1 MISRRGFI
9 GLAGGAGVAAGLGL
23 WAGLL
28 RDDVDDHDRPPEAAP
43 ATPNRVLVVVQLDGG
58 NDGINTV
65 VPASDGRYR
74 DARPT
79 LAVPD
84 TELVA
89 LAGQDAYALHPSL
102 APLAPMW
109 DQGSL
114 AVLAGAGFEGQ
125 SRSHFEA
132 RDLWW
137 SSTPGVARTTGWLG
151 RWLDVTG
158 DGARPLRAVSLG
170 EPSPSLVGEHLN
182 ATFVGDPVE
191 FALRAPQGA
200 SSDEIVAAFLATSR
214 PLSTDPALAQAQRS
228 TAAAIEAVEQIG
240 RAVGSDSAD
249 IDADTDTPAY
259 ATSARSLLD
268 TAAGIVDLDIGTQVI
283 VVAVNGFDT
292 HSQQVQTHAD
302 LLADLAEGISGFLA
316 AIDAQGRRDDVLV
329 VTTSEF
335 GRRAR
340 ENASGGTDHG
350 NASALFAV
358 GAGVQGGQVI
368 GTMDLGGLV
377 DGDLPIGIET
387 QSLYAAALDW
397 LGGADTDEIVG
408 GAFDRYGLVST

>member
-28 RDDVDDHDRPPEAAP
+28 RDDVDDHDRPPEP
-43 ATPNRVLVVVQLDGG
+43 ASTPRRVLVVVQLDGG
-58 NDGINTV
+58 NDGINAV
-65 VPASDGRYR
+65 VPVNDGRYR

-84 TELVA
+84 AELVA
-89 LAGQDAYALHPSL
+89 LAGQGAYALHPSL
-102 APLAPMW
+102 APLAPLW
-109 DQGSL
+109 EQRSL

-151 RWLDVTG
+151 RWLDATG
-158 DGARPLRAVSLG
+158 DSARPLRAISLG

-182 ATFVGDPVE
+182 ATFVGDPAE
-191 FALRAPQGA
+191 FALRAPRGA

-214 PLSTDPALAQAQRS
+214 PLSTDPALAEAQQA
-228 TAAAIEAVEQIG
+228 TAATIEAVEQIG
-240 RAVGSDSAD
+240 RAVASTPTD

-292 HSQQVQTHAD
+292 HSQQAQAHAD

-335 GRRAR
+335 GRRVR

-358 GAGVQGGQVI
+358 GAGVRGGQVI

-408 GAFDRYGLVST
+408 GAFDRYGLLAT